1 MQWKMF
7 PVFPTLAMTARKFE
21 DTSCRH
27 KRYCHTHNLCS
38 SAFSFLKDSFV
49 TLLIHFQLL
58 AVSPHDHYI
67 PSINISTIC
76 LAQTYMA
83 SLFC

>member
-1 MQWKMF
+1 MLWEML
-7 PVFPTLAMTARKFE
+7 PVFPTLAMNAGKYE

-27 KRYCHTHNLCS
+27 KRYCHIHNLHSS

-49 TLLIHFQLL
+49 TLLINFQLL

-67 PSINISTIC
+67 R
-76 LAQTYMA
+76 
-83 SLFC
+83 